1 VGNDGE
7 TRIWD
12 ITPGGAPA
20 LGAIE
25 VSSGRPFI
33 LEFSPDGDE
42 VAVSTWEG
50 TLERRVAASGQLLAS
65 MDGFMSDAVVN
76 PVISPSWDFVA
87 AVNADGVAGI
97 WDVRGPDSP
106 PVLLPSCTN
115 PRAISPDGSAI
126 VLDAG
131 YLCLPGDAPPGSELR
146 SRVIDI
152 DSGKELLDLGE
163 RLVFRAAFTP
173 DGMFEPGRYLA
184 VNIFTEVLEVY
195 DMVTGELL
203 ASLEVLPTMIRF
215 DPTGRYLASGTLD
228 GRVVVLDLA
237 ARVGG
242 TAVEDA
248 LVMDATVATGG
259 VPGIALTAD
268 GVLATS
274 AFDSPFI
281 RLWDIHTGGL
291 LAELRTGLDG
301 SSPPQLN
308 FSPDGSYLLY
318 PDAGNVLRK
327 FYIDTDH
334 LVDLARTRVTR
345 PLSEDECR
353 RFLDPVT
360 CD

>member
-1 VGNDGE
+1 
-7 TRIWD
+7 
-12 ITPGGAPA
+12 
-20 LGAIE
+20 
-25 VSSGRPFI
+25 
-33 LEFSPDGDE
+33 
-42 VAVSTWEG
+42 
-50 TLERRVAASGQLLAS
+50 
-65 MDGFMSDAVVN
+65 
-76 PVISPSWDFVA
+76 
-87 AVNADGVAGI
+87 
-97 WDVRGPDSP
+97 
-106 PVLLPSCTN
+106 
-115 PRAISPDGSAI
+115 
-126 VLDAG
+126 
-131 YLCLPGDAPPGSELR
+131 
-146 SRVIDI
+146 
-152 DSGKELLDLGE
+152 
-163 RLVFRAAFTP
+163 
-173 DGMFEPGRYLA
+173 MFEPGRYLA

-327 FYIDTDH
+327 FSLNTDH